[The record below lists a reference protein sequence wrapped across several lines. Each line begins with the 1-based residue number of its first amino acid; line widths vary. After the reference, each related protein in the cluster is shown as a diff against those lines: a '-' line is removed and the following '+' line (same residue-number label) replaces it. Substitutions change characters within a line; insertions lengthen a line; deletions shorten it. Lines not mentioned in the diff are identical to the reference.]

1 MSDSREIVPT
11 RTLVKQGTA
20 GIGGVVGGAAL
31 LLLNALG
38 PVAAGVIGGILA
50 LGGLGVLTASK
61 EDRLAGGVVAAAGAV
76 TILSGVFGFGG
87 WLLTLGGISLLAVG
101 AVGLFNFIKG
111 LRSRK

>member
-20 GIGGVVGGAAL
+20 GVGGIVGGAAL
-31 LLLNALG
+31 LLLHVLG
-38 PVAAGVIGGILA
+38 PVMAGVIGGILA
-50 LGGLGVLTASK
+50 LGGAGVAAASK
-61 EDRLAGGVVAAAGAV
+61 EDRLAGSVVAVAGGV
-76 TILSGVFGFGG
+76 TILSGVFGLGG

-101 AVGLFNFIKG
+101 AVGLFNFFKG